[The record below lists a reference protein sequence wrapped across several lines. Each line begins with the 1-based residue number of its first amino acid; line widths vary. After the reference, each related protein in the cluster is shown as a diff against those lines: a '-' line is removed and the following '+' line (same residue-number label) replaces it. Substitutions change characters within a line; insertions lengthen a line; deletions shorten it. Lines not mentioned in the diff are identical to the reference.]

1 MTTAAAEPQR
11 RATDALVSVILP
23 VFNEQEVLYTLATK
37 LEAVLARCGC
47 RYELI
52 FVNDGSTDN
61 SGPVLDA
68 LASRPGIRALHLSR
82 NFGHQAA
89 VHAGLL
95 HAAGDAII
103 VMDSDLQ
110 DDPDTILAFLEKWE
124 AGYDVVYAVR
134 FRRKENAVKRLLFF
148 AFYRVLHLMSDTP
161 IPKDAGNFG
170 LIDRRAARQ
179 IVHLVDRD
187 RYYPGLR
194 RWVGFRQTGIPVERH
209 PRHDEYPRVSL
220 RQLFRLAK
228 TAIFSFSTFPLTMFY
243 GIAVMSILVCA
254 GLCGFT
260 LYHKLITGLAV
271 PGWTSI
277 TITASFF
284 GALNALGI
292 GILGEYMARIYDQVR
307 ARPLFIVDRASG
319 FAATPAISRF
329 ERRSNFVGG
338 PYPVPEPEFEEL
350 APSASL
356 SSCHN

>member
-1 MTTAAAEPQR
+1 
-11 RATDALVSVILP
+11 
-23 VFNEQEVLYTLATK
+23 
-37 LEAVLARCGC
+37 
-47 RYELI
+47 LI
-52 FVNDGSTDN
+52 FVNDGSSDG
-61 SGPVLDA
+61 SGPILDA
-68 LASRPGIRALHLSR
+68 LAARPCVRVLHLSR
-82 NFGHQAA
+82 NFGQQAA

-110 DDPDTILAFLEKWE
+110 DDPETILSFLEKWE

-134 FRRKENAVKRLLFF
+134 FHRKENAVKRSLFF
-148 AFYRVLHLMSDTP
+148 AFYRMLHLISDTP

-179 IVHLVDRD
+179 IAHLVDRD

-194 RWVGFRQTGIPVERH
+194 RWVGFRQTGIPVERKA
-209 PRHDEYPRVSL
+209 RHDDFPRVSL
-220 RQLFRLAK
+220 AQLFRLAK

-243 GIAVMSILVCA
+243 GIAGMSILVCA

-260 LYHKLITGLAV
+260 LYHKLVSGLAV

-277 TITASFF
+277 TIAASFF

-307 ARPLFIVDRASG
+307 ARPLFIVDRAAG
-319 FAATPAISRF
+319 F
-329 ERRSNFVGG
+329 GG
-338 PYPVPEPEFEEL
+338 
-350 APSASL
+350 APSAAAFDRR
-356 SSCHN
+356 SSPMSNDQAPMTNEMAAMRLRN